1 MPLVLGVDLG
11 ATNLRVALGEPSG
24 AIAARA
30 TEPVPATGEL
40 LAQRVAALGRALAG
54 GEPIAGVAVGVPGV
68 PDGHGFSSM
77 IAGAAGLAGA
87 PLQDLLGAALGLPVV
102 IENDCNLAALG
113 EQRRRGVADLAF
125 IAVGTGVGM
134 GIVSGGR
141 LLRGATG
148 GAGELGHL
156 PLGGTAA
163 ADGGAGPLEA
173 LGGIAAAGNG
183 LGPLEAIA
191 GGAGL
196 AARWSGPAPAVFAA
210 AARGDER
217 ARRLLD
223 DQARALAAGVRAVQA
238 LLDPALV
245 VLGGGIGSRPD
256 VLERVRSALGRPAPP
271 LEPSLLGEDAGLVG
285 ALITAGERQE
295 AKRSP

>member
-11 ATNLRVALGEPSG
+11 ATNLRVAVGEPSG

-30 TEPVPATGEL
+30 TEPVPASGEL
-40 LAQRVAALGRALAG
+40 LAQRVAALARRLAG
-54 GEPIAGVAVGVPGV
+54 GEPIAGAAVGVPGV
-68 PDGHGFSSM
+68 PGVPGGRGFGSM

-87 PLQDLLGAALGLPVV
+87 PLRELLGAALGLPVAL
-102 IENDCNLAALG
+102 ENDCNLAALG

-156 PLGGTAA
+156 PLGGPAVV
-163 ADGGAGPLEA
+163 DG
-173 LGGIAAAGNG
+173 G

-256 VLERVRSALGRPAPP
+256 VLERVRAALGPSGPP
-271 LEPSLLGEDAGLVG
+271 IEPSVLGEDAGLVG
-285 ALITAGERQE
+285 ALIAAGAQ
-295 AKRSP
+295 